1 MKEGAPMG
9 ETDGIRPF
17 RIAVPQADLDDLHQR
32 LARTR
37 WPAEL
42 PGVGWTRGV
51 PLDYLKDLA
60 AYWADGFDWRKQ
72 EAGLNE
78 LPQFVATIDGQDIHF
93 LHVRSPQPSALPLL
107 VTHGWPSSPVE
118 FLKVI
123 GPLTDPGGHG
133 GDPADA
139 FHLVIP
145 SLPGY
150 GFSTPVREPG
160 WGNLFRVAQA
170 WAELMGR
177 LGYGRYGVQGTDVG
191 AGVAGMLAM
200 VDPGRVAGVH
210 LTGTSA
216 GMPFG
221 PPIDL
226 DGLPPQDRA
235 RAERFNAAQFD
246 DLGYLHLQ
254 ATRPQTLAYA
264 LHDSPA
270 GQLAWIAEKFQAW
283 TDPAAELPTDAVD
296 RDQLLTNVSIYWFT
310 GAGASSAHATY
321 EGMQAWRQIAAQ
333 QAQASGGHDA
343 ASSEAGPSG
352 PPTGVAVFAADTT
365 IRSLLDPGQAMHWS
379 EFDRGGHFPAMEVP
393 DLLVGD
399 LRGFFRSLRRKEGS

>member
-1 MKEGAPMG
+1 MDATTE
-9 ETDGIRPF
+9 IRPF
-17 RIAVPQADLDDLHQR
+17 RIAIPQDDLDDLRRR

-37 WPAEL
+37 WPDEL

-51 PLDYLKDLA
+51 PLDHLKELA

-72 EAGLNE
+72 EAKLNE
-78 LPQFVATIDGQDIHF
+78 VPQFITSLDGQDIHF
-93 LHVRSPQPSALPLL
+93 LHVRSPEPSALPLL
-107 VTHGWPSSPVE
+107 LIHGWPSSPVE
-118 FLKVI
+118 FLQVI
-123 GPLTDPGGHG
+123 DPLTDPRAHA

-160 WGNLFRVAQA
+160 WGNLFQVAQA
-170 WAELMGR
+170 WAELMR
-177 LGYGRYGVQGTDVG
+177 SLGYRRYAIQGTDVG

-200 VDPGRVAGVH
+200 VDTGRVAGLH

-221 PPIDL
+221 PPIEL
-226 DGLPPQDRA
+226 EGLSGADQA
-235 RAERFNAAQFD
+235 RAERFNNYPEEE
-246 DLGYLHLQ
+246 LGYLHLQ

-264 LHDSPA
+264 LNDSPA
-270 GQLAWIAEKFQAW
+270 GQLAWIVEKFHDW

-321 EGMQAWRQIAAQ
+321 DGMQAWRKL
-333 QAQASGGHDA
+333 A
-343 ASSEAGPSG
+343 ASQSAAPGTHDDAPSGAEPSG

-365 IRSLLDPGQAMHWS
+365 IRTLLDPANTMHWS
-379 EFDRGGHFPAMEVP
+379 EFDRGGHFPAMEAP
-393 DLLVGD
+393 DLLVDD
-399 LRGFFRSLRRKEGS
+399 LRTFLRRLR